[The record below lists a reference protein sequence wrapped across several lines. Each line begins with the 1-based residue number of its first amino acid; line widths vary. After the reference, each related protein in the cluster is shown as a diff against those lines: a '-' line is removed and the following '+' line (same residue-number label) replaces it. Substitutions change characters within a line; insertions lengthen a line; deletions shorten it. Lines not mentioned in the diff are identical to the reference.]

1 MSASRG
7 RPGGGNTRPGQPGAR
22 RGRGAAAPR
31 RESRADFF
39 APILAACEPI
49 ADLDTALD
57 AELAVSA
64 LLGGAYAAADEDR
77 AGAVARFCDDLIDE
91 LSDRDDALSGA
102 LLAGLAG
109 VAPPDA
115 RERAAELL
123 ADRSGPAWAP
133 AVGAVT
139 CTGAWAMSD
148 VYGDQTEYIL
158 AFDYA
163 DAKLGGPAHAVCVLV
178 DFNLGIVKDCWASLH
193 PDGILADCRKSAAED
208 EDLLLAEVDP
218 GTVGVRVAGLFAAT
232 DRLETLPEAQGLAE
246 ERSVVLARLSALP
259 VSAPAPA
266 ATPADLAEIVEDFL
280 ASPEGTLD
288 GAPRE
293 VVDACARLVVEY
305 SLAEHRAD
313 PLRWSPV
320 AVELFLLDWAPRSA
334 VIDEECTRWLPTV
347 LIAFVTYA
355 GHRSGL
361 PERAVQATQDAVSE
375 HIPAFAESMVG
386 ADTEHVTA
394 AQVARSMIADGVD
407 PTDNAA
413 VRAWLDA
420 HMRP

>member
-22 RGRGAAAPR
+22 RARPTR
-31 RESRADFF
+31 REPRSDFF
-39 APILAACEPI
+39 APILAACAPI
-49 ADLDTALD
+49 ADLDTAYD

-77 AGAVARFCDDLIDE
+77 AGAVARFCDDLLAE
-91 LSDRDDALSGA
+91 LAGRDDTLSGA
-102 LLAGLAG
+102 LLAGLAA

-123 ADRSGPAWAP
+123 AGRKGPAWA
-133 AVGAVT
+133 AAAGAVT
-139 CTGAWAMSD
+139 CTSAWAMSD

-158 AFDYA
+158 AFEYA
-163 DAKLGGPAHAVCVLV
+163 DGTLGGPPHAVCVLV

-208 EDLLLAEVDP
+208 EDLLLAEVDAA
-218 GTVGVRVAGLFAAT
+218 TVGLRVAELFAAT
-232 DRLETLPEAQGLAE
+232 DRLPTLPEAQGLAE
-246 ERSVVLARLSALP
+246 ERCAVLARLAVLP
-259 VSAPAPA
+259 AFDG
-266 ATPADLAEIVEDFL
+266 TPTPDASDLAGIVEDFL
-280 ASPEGTLD
+280 ASPEGELED
-288 GAPRE
+288 APRA
-293 VVDACARLVVEY
+293 VVEACARLIVEY
-305 SLAEHRAD
+305 SLAEHRND
-313 PLRWSPV
+313 PLRWSPI

-334 VIDEECTRWLPTV
+334 VIDEDCTRWLPTV

-355 GHRSGL
+355 GRRSGL
-361 PERAVQATQDAVSE
+361 PDHAVRATQDAVSE

-394 AQVARSMIADGVD
+394 AQVARAMIADGVD
-407 PTDNAA
+407 PTDDTA

-420 HMRP
+420 RMRP